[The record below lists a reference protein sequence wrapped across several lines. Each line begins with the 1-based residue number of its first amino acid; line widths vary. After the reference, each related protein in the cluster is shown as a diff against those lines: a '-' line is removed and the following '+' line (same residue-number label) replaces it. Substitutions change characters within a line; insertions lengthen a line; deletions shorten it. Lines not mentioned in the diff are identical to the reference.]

1 LRRITEGSGDGAK
14 QAMEMLREEGR
25 LARIKKREETKL
37 TGLICVAVGAGTT
50 IFLGFLMEGHGKTVA
65 LGGLIPLFV
74 GVAMLVYVHKFAAPI
89 E

>member
-1 LRRITEGSGDGAK
+1 
-14 QAMEMLREEGR
+14 MEMLREEGR